1 VAGVQVGGEVDGQIF
16 HIYNYVKWTSRV

>member
-16 HIYNYVKWTSRV
+16 HIYNYVKWASRV